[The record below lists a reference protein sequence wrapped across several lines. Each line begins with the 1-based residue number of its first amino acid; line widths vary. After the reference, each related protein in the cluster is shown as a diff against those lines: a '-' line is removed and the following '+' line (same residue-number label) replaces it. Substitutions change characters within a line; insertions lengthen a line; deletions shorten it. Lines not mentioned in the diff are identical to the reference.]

1 MGGPWP
7 PHLCVWLRHCWKVLW
22 SLNVPN
28 NFKSFAWRASK
39 NILPRK
45 LTMVTKRVLDN
56 PTCEACGVAVESSG
70 HFFWDCDKASEIWK
84 LSGIPFDTR
93 GEHFQDFRDLLW
105 HVMFIQHFS
114 DEVVC
119 LFIIVACLWLQNPI
133 TYKCSNF
140 YKRKMN

>member
-1 MGGPWP
+1 MAP
-7 PHLCVWLRHCWKVLW
+7 PPVCVAPPLLEG
-22 SLNVPN
+22 SLE
-28 NFKSFAWRASK
+28 SK
-39 NILPRK
+39 CAKQFQIFCLEGKQKYFTQKANHGHQ
-45 LTMVTKRVLDN
+45 RVLDD

-70 HFFWDCDKASEIWK
+70 HFFWDCDKAIEIWK

-119 LFIIVACLWLQNPI
+119 LFITIACLWLQNPMM
-133 TYKCSNF
+133 YKCSNF